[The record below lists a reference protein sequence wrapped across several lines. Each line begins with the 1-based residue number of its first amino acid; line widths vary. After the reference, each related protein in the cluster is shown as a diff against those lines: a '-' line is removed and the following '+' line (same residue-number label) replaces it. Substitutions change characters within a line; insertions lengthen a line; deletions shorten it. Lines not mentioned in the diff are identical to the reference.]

1 MADVGV
7 NLPKSNLLML
17 LLLLLF
23 TVNAWELEAVP
34 PERERKPVFNGSG
47 VARVE
52 DPAAMAPGIE
62 GEGVIMLGKA
72 LDGKDCEE
80 EMKGEELAG
89 KGLVKE
95 GDGWKGEGWEEAG
108 KRAGLGEVQ
117 SDEKAE
123 TPEAL
128 PASEEALPTR
138 EEVLAP
144 NPDPD
149 IAHILDNSSQTVL
162 KRFTGSFRQIFL
174 QYSI

>member
-1 MADVGV
+1 MVAACPKLSPPNKEAPGDVAEV
-7 NLPKSNLLML
+7 DANLPKSNLLML

-34 PERERKPVFNGSG
+34 PPPERERKPVFKGSG
-47 VARVE
+47 VARLE
-52 DPAAMAPGIE
+52 DPAAPGMD
-62 GEGVIMLGKA
+62 GDGVIRLGKA
-72 LDGKDCEE
+72 LEGKDCEE

-89 KGLVKE
+89 KGLLEE

-117 SDEKAE
+117 SEEKAE

-128 PASEEALPTR
+128 PDIEEALPTR
-138 EEVLAP
+138 DEVFPP

-149 IAHILDNSSQTVL
+149 IAHTFEYLLN
-162 KRFTGSFRQIFL
+162 
-174 QYSI
+174 